1 MYQHYQSITL
11 VSEDQ
16 VTKYL
21 QQRITDAFK
30 VKQDLNIGWENEP
43 LPDIIA
49 IRKVAPLSQQQIQRQ
64 KQLQQ
69 QRINEAK
76 AALAAAT
83 ANKSLQSPQVQQKQI
98 SITSNFKNKSI
109 ILPII
114 ILNHY
119 F

>member
-1 MYQHYQSITL
+1 M

-30 VKQDLNIGWENEP
+30 VKPDLNIGWENEP

-49 IRKVAPLSQQQIQRQ
+49 IRKVAPFSQQQLQRQ
-64 KQLQQ
+64 KQMQQ
-69 QRINEAK
+69 QKINEAK

-83 ANKSLQSPQVQQKQI
+83 ANKTLQSPQVQQKQNN
-98 SITSNFKNKSI
+98 ITSNIKNKSI
-109 ILPII
+109 LLSYIALKKKI
-114 ILNHY
+114 
-119 F
+119 